1 MTGRIGQNINPQE
14 SGGRLRQSNYNW
26 SMSIAPDTLSIDY
39 YRVEQA
45 LSYLQTNFTRQPSL
59 AEIAASIH
67 LSEFHFQRLFIR
79 WVGISPK
86 RFLQYLTKE
95 NAKELL
101 ANSRSLLDVSLQL
114 GLSGPSRLHD
124 LFITCEAV
132 TPGEFKQR
140 GAGLTIHYGYHHT
153 PFGDCLLAL
162 TDRGLC
168 GLAFA
173 ESGGTETLLADLRQ
187 RWGQAKLIAD
197 PAATA
202 PYAARIFALVSDPG
216 GPPLQLYLS
225 GTNFQLKVW
234 QALLH
239 IPTGELT
246 TYGQIAA
253 LLGKPTASRAVG
265 NAVGDNPIAYLIP
278 CHRVIRQAG
287 ELGGYRY
294 GLARKQAILGWEQA
308 HL

>member
-1 MTGRIGQNINPQE
+1 
-14 SGGRLRQSNYNW
+14 
-26 SMSIAPDTLSIDY
+26 MSTTPDSLSSDY

-45 LSYLQTNFTRQPSL
+45 LRYLQANYQRQPGL

-67 LSEFHFQRLFIR
+67 LSEYHFQRLFLR

-95 NAKELL
+95 NAKDLL
-101 ANSRSLLDVSLQL
+101 ARSHSLLEVSLAV

-132 TPGEFKQR
+132 TPGEYKQR
-140 GAGLTIHYGYHHT
+140 GAGLTIRYGFHPT
-153 PFGDCLLAL
+153 PFGHCLLAL
-162 TDRGLC
+162 TERGLC

-173 ESGGTETLLADLRQ
+173 DTGGTDSLLADLHQ
-187 RWGQAKLIAD
+187 RWGQAELVAD
-197 PAATA
+197 PSATI
-202 PYAARIFALVSDPG
+202 PYATRIFELAHDPG
-216 GPPLQLYLS
+216 APPLQLYLS

-253 LLGKPTASRAVG
+253 ALGQPNASRAVG
-265 NAVGDNPIAYLIP
+265 SAVGDNPIAYLIP
-278 CHRVIRQAG
+278 CHRVIRKAG
-287 ELGGYRY
+287 VLGGYRY

-308 HL
+308 HP

>member
-1 MTGRIGQNINPQE
+1 MFTT
-14 SGGRLRQSNYNW
+14 
-26 SMSIAPDTLSIDY
+26 PDTLSNDY

-45 LSYLQTNFTRQPSL
+45 LRYLQANYQRQPSL

-67 LSEFHFQRLFIR
+67 LSEYHFQRLFQR

-95 NAKELL
+95 NAKDLL
-101 ANSRSLLDVSLQL
+101 ARSHSLLEVSLAV

-132 TPGEFKQR
+132 TPGEYKQR
-140 GAGLTIHYGYHHT
+140 GAGLTIRYGFHPT

-162 TDRGLC
+162 TERGLC

-173 ESGGTETLLADLRQ
+173 NPGGTESLLADLRQ
-187 RWGQAKLIAD
+187 RWGGAELLAD
-197 PAATA
+197 PTA
-202 PYAARIFALVSDPG
+202 IVTYAARIFELARDPG
-216 GPPLQLYLS
+216 APPLQLFLS

-239 IPTGELT
+239 IPSGELT

-253 LLGKPTASRAVG
+253 ALGQPKASRAVG
-265 NAVGDNPIAYLIP
+265 SAVGDNPIAYLIP
-278 CHRVIRQAG
+278 CHRVIRKAG

-308 HL
+308 HP

>member
-1 MTGRIGQNINPQE
+1 MFTT
-14 SGGRLRQSNYNW
+14 
-26 SMSIAPDTLSIDY
+26 PDTLSNDY

-45 LSYLQTNFTRQPSL
+45 LRYLQANYQRQPSL

-67 LSEFHFQRLFIR
+67 LSEYHFQRLFLR

-95 NAKELL
+95 NAKDLL
-101 ANSRSLLDVSLQL
+101 ARSHSLLEVSLAV

-132 TPGEFKQR
+132 TPGEYKQR
-140 GAGLTIHYGYHHT
+140 GAGLTIRYGFHPT

-162 TDRGLC
+162 TERGVC
-168 GLAFA
+168 GLSFA
-173 ESGGTETLLADLRQ
+173 NPGGTDSLLADLRQ
-187 RWGQAKLIAD
+187 RWGGAELLAD
-197 PAATA
+197 PTATLT
-202 PYAARIFALVSDPG
+202 YAARIFELARDPG
-216 GPPLQLYLS
+216 APPLQLFLS

-239 IPTGELT
+239 IPSGELT

-253 LLGKPTASRAVG
+253 ALGQPKASRAVG
-265 NAVGDNPIAYLIP
+265 SAVGDNPIAYLIP
-278 CHRVIRQAG
+278 CHRVIRKAG

-308 HL
+308 QP

>member
-1 MTGRIGQNINPQE
+1 MTTTYD
-14 SGGRLRQSNYNW
+14 S
-26 SMSIAPDTLSIDY
+26 LSSDY

-45 LSYLQTNFTRQPSL
+45 LRYLQANYRHQPSL
-59 AEIAASIH
+59 AEIASSIH
-67 LSEFHFQRLFIR
+67 LSEYHFQRLFLR

-95 NAKELL
+95 SAKDLL
-101 ANSRSLLDVSLQL
+101 AHSHSLLDVSLAL

-140 GAGLTIHYGYHHT
+140 GAGLTIHYGFHPT

-162 TDRGLC
+162 TGRGLC

-173 ESGGTETLLADLRQ
+173 EEGNTDALLADFRQ
-187 RWGQAKLIAD
+187 RWGQAELIYD
-197 PAATA
+197 PAATL
-202 PYAARIFALVSDPG
+202 PYAVHIFELTSEPG
-216 GPPLQLYLS
+216 GPPMQLYLR

-239 IPTGELT
+239 IPTGQLT
-246 TYGQIAA
+246 TYGLIATA
-253 LLGKPTASRAVG
+253 LGQPNASRAVG
-265 NAVGDNPIAYLIP
+265 SAVGDNPIAYLIP
-278 CHRVIRQAG
+278 CHRVIRKAG

-308 HL
+308 HP